1 LTCNLRHS
9 LAPSRRT
16 SMTGKWSSRESLR
29 ASTSRLDPRFGS
41 SLRLHLRAHLRPG
54 RRRSR
59 HGCFGSTPRRIK
71 LIRLRWSSMP
81 RAPLAYPW
89 EWFEATTSVECP
101 MCGLGSRR
109 LRPSRRRT
117 LVCRGCGT
125 RYNSFTCH
133 IEQEGRPP
141 VVLRSIQVVLNELLD
156 AAGRHEARPS
166 DWQEAQGALAILL
179 ERADEALPACRSLQ
193 YADPSRLVAD
203 PGLVGTAQAE
213 IGLEIARF
221 EQVWGSR

>member
-1 LTCNLRHS
+1 V
-9 LAPSRRT
+9 
-16 SMTGKWSSRESLR
+16 
-29 ASTSRLDPRFGS
+29 SRLARIAIALAIGLVPI
-41 SLRLHLRAHLRPG
+41 RALVHPSGFTSGHISDQSDGG
-54 RRRSR
+54 RGMVVSDRR
-59 HGCFGSTPRRIK
+59 CFGSTPRRIK